1 MEFLRSFSDVIS
13 RGNRWW
19 RRVMSS
25 VFLRLVLVGGRFFM
39 VEGTDT
45 FPRFINE
52 YRCGDL
58 IARTERKKEQMNIF
72 DYI

>member
-1 MEFLRSFSDVIS
+1 
-13 RGNRWW
+13 
-19 RRVMSS
+19 MSS

>member
-1 MEFLRSFSDVIS
+1 MAS
-13 RGNRWW
+13 RN
-19 RRVMSS
+19 V
-25 VFLRLVLVGGRFFM
+25 VFFLRLVLVEGRLFV

-52 YRCGDL
+52 YQCGDL
-58 IARTERKKEQMNIF
+58 IARTEREKEQMNIF